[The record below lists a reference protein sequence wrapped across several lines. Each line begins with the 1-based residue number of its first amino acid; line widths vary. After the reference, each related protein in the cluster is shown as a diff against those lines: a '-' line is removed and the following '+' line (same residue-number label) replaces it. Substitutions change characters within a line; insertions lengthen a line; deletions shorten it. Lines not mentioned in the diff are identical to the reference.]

1 MTLFHNKEE
10 NLMFLS
16 SCSCNCTDF
25 FIVQWISSILGYVMN
40 ALYEFLDVVGIANIG
55 LCIIIFTIIV
65 KLLLLPMTI
74 KQQKFTKLS
83 SVMNP
88 ELKAIQKKYAGKSD
102 QDSML
107 KMREETN
114 AVYEK
119 YGTSASGGC
128 LQLLIQMPI
137 IFALYAVINSI
148 PAYVGDVEEM
158 YRAVSKVAYESVD
171 EYKEFDTI
179 SKLIGKENEEFSN
192 IVKLYYTSDKD
203 KAIDTIYDQ
212 FRNLNID
219 SWAQFEKMCET
230 SKNIVKDIKDV
241 SDEDW
246 DKLIKENKDDKELL
260 EKYKNLSNDE
270 LDSIIKGLEQ
280 NEKLID
286 KTSEPINEV
295 YEFAGINLSKSP
307 SHEVGQGIWWALLIP
322 ILSAL
327 TQFLSVKIS
336 QARNGNTGAEDNPMI
351 QSMNTTMMF
360 MPLMSAFFCYT
371 FQSGLGLYWVISSVV
386 QIVQQIFINMY
397 FDKLDVNDIIKMNIE
412 KVNKKR
418 EAQGLPPR
426 KITTVAN
433 ANVKNIKYDNT
444 TATKNSTTQNPKS
457 VSSSGKAPAA
467 SGTGKKMGIAA
478 KANMVKEFN
487 EKNSKK

>member
-1 MTLFHNKEE
+1 
-10 NLMFLS
+10 MFLS

-25 FIVQWISSILGYVMN
+25 IVVKWISSILGYVMN

-55 LCIIIFTIIV
+55 LCIIIFTVIV
-65 KLLLLPMTI
+65 KLILLPMTI

-88 ELKAIQKKYAGKSD
+88 ELQAIQKKYRNKTD
-102 QDSML
+102 QESMI

-128 LQLLIQMPI
+128 MQLLIQMPI

-158 YRAVSKVAYESVD
+158 YKAVSKVAYESVD
-171 EYKEFDTI
+171 EYHEFDEI
-179 SKLIGKENEEFSN
+179 SKLIGKENKDFSN
-192 IVKLYYTSDKD
+192 IISLYYTDKD
-203 KAIDTIYDQ
+203 KDEAIDVIYTE
-212 FRNLNID
+212 FSNLNID
-219 SWAQFEKMCET
+219 SWAQFDQMYEASKDII
-230 SKNIVKDIKDV
+230 KNIKKV

-246 DKLIKENKDDKELL
+246 DKLIKENKDSKELL
-260 EKYKNLSNDE
+260 EKYKNLSDGE
-270 LDSIIKGLEQ
+270 LDSILKDLEK

-286 KTSEPINEV
+286 KETKPIDEV
-295 YEFAGINLSKSP
+295 YEFLGINLSKSP
-307 SHEVGQGIWWALLIP
+307 SHQLGEGVWWALLIP

-327 TQFLSVKIS
+327 SQFLSVKIS
-336 QARNGNTGAEDNPMI
+336 QSRNTNTGAEDNPMV

-397 FDKLDVNDIIKMNIE
+397 FDKLDVNDIIKKNLE
-412 KVNKKR
+412 KVNKQR
-418 EAQGLPPR
+418 AAQGLPPK
-426 KITTVAN
+426 KITEVAN
-433 ANVKNIKYDNT
+433 SNVKNISSNKPATSKPASTQNTKNT
-444 TATKNSTTQNPKS
+444 TSTGTSSNS
-457 VSSSGKAPAA
+457 GE
-467 SGTGKKMGIAA
+467 GKKLGIAA
-478 KANMVKEFN
+478 KANLVKEFN
-487 EKNSKK
+487 EKNKK

>member
-1 MTLFHNKEE
+1 
-10 NLMFLS
+10 MFLS

-25 FIVQWISSILGYVMN
+25 FIVKWISGILGYVMN

-65 KLLLLPMTI
+65 KLILLPMTI

-88 ELKAIQKKYAGKSD
+88 ELQAIQKKYKNKTD
-102 QDSML
+102 QESMI

-128 LQLLIQMPI
+128 MQLLIQMPI

-158 YRAVSKVAYESVD
+158 YMAVSKVAYESVD
-171 EYKEFDTI
+171 EYHEFDEI
-179 SKLIGKENEEFSN
+179 SKLIGKENKDFSN
-192 IVKLYYTSDKD
+192 IIKIYYTDKEKD
-203 KAIDTIYDQ
+203 EAIDVIYNE
-212 FRNLNID
+212 FSNLNID
-219 SWAQFEKMCET
+219 SWVQFDQMYEA
-230 SKNIVKDIKDV
+230 SADIVNNIKKVT
-241 SDEDW
+241 DEDW
-246 DKLIKENKDDKELL
+246 DKLIKENKDSKELL
-260 EKYKNLSNDE
+260 EKYKNLSDEE
-270 LDSIIKGLEQ
+270 LDSILKDLEA

-286 KTSEPINEV
+286 KETKPIDEV
-295 YEFAGINLSKSP
+295 YQFLGINLSKSP
-307 SHEVGQGIWWALLIP
+307 SHELGEGVWWALLIP
-322 ILSAL
+322 VLSAL
-327 TQFLSVKIS
+327 SQFLSVKIS
-336 QARNGNTGAEDNPMI
+336 QSRNTNTGAEDNPMV

-397 FDKLDVNDIIKMNIE
+397 FDKLDVNDIIKKNLE
-412 KVNKKR
+412 KVNKQR
-418 EAQGLPPR
+418 AAQGLPPK
-426 KITTVAN
+426 KITEVAN
-433 ANVKNIKYDNT
+433 VNVKNINSNKPASIQNTKATTNT
-444 TATKNSTTQNPKS
+444 TSSTNN
-457 VSSSGKAPAA
+457 VE
-467 SGTGKKMGIAA
+467 GKKLGIAA
-478 KANMVKEFN
+478 KANLVKEFN
-487 EKNSKK
+487 EKNKK